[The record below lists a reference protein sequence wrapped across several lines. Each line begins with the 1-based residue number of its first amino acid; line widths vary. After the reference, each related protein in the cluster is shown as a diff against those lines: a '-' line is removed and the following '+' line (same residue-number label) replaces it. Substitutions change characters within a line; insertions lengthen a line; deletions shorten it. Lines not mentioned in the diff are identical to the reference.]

1 LSAESRMLPETEQL
15 IRQAVRGVAE
25 VRVGQR
31 GLTLHRLPAWTTM
44 YHDNDSMTGHVASC
58 GSGVRLEVLTAATEI
73 TLTYRSTRDA
83 NTDGTW
89 VSPPSV
95 VTLTGAGEQGEEQ
108 LEPISIS
115 HDNGSLRLWN
125 NAVPVR
131 TTTGQDSVA
140 RFELPASPDGKLSDS
155 PRALQLW
162 LPHSCA
168 IELIDLTANA
178 PLAAAP
184 NHQPKWVHYG
194 SSISHGSEA
203 AEPIGVWPVVA
214 ARQLGLD
221 LFSLGLAG
229 SANIEIFAAQ
239 VIAAQPADLITLKLG
254 INTVN
259 GNHLS
264 RRVFIPAVHSFLDV
278 IRAAHPT
285 TPIVVISPIFCPP
298 HEHNPGPTLGGLGGK
313 ATSQPDR
320 DEAWAGNLNLTMIRD
335 ILANI
340 VERRNDPN
348 LGHMNGL
355 AIFGPEDSQ
364 LMPDDLHP
372 DSAGQTLMGNRAAE
386 QLKLLLPKLFPVANT
401 L

>member
-1 LSAESRMLPETEQL
+1 MSAESRMLPETEQL

-25 VRVGQR
+25 IRAGQR

-44 YHDNDSMTGHVASC
+44 YHDNDALTQKVADQA
-58 GSGVRLEVLTAATEI
+58 SGARLELLTSATHL
-73 TLTYRSTRDA
+73 TLTYKSTRDA
-83 NTDGTW
+83 NTDGSW
-89 VSPPSV
+89 VSPPST
-95 VTLTGAGEQGEEQ
+95 VTLTGAGAGAG
-108 LEPISIS
+108 EPISIS
-115 HDNGSLRLWN
+115 HDDGSLRLWN
-125 NAVPVR
+125 GDVHVR
-131 TTTGQDSVA
+131 TTAGQDSVA
-140 RFELPASPDGKLSDS
+140 EFELPPAEA

-203 AEPIGVWPVVA
+203 TEPIGVWPVVA

-320 DEAWAGNLNLTMIRD
+320 DEAWAGNLNLTMIRE

-348 LGHMNGL
+348 LGHMSGL
-355 AIFGPEDSQ
+355 TIFGPDDSQ

-386 QLKLLLPKLFPVANT
+386 QLKLLLPKLFPLANT